1 MLYEIGDEQ
10 KKNLFIFLERVE
22 LKGKE
27 VFAYIDILKTLQE
40 PVKKEDDK

>member
-1 MLYEIGDEQ
+1 MYIDLNEEQ
-10 KKNLFIFLERVE
+10 RKNLMIFLDRVE